1 MPSGGRRVPGPGKQM
16 GRPPKPRLTAEE
28 FEAMVQEQGGMC
40 ALCSEPGSAGGLVV
54 DTDDLSKKIRGLV
67 HRKCKTFLALGR
79 DNPLRF
85 QWAITYLE
93 RKGLPPSA
101 ALQPSANYTVPKSP

>member
-1 MPSGGRRVPGPGKQM
+1 MPKGGRRPGA
-16 GRPPKPRLTAEE
+16 GRPWKKPRLTAEE

-40 ALCSEPGSAGGLVV
+40 ALCSEPGSADGLVV
-54 DTDDLSKKIRGLV
+54 DTDDLRKRIRGLL

-85 QWAITYLE
+85 QMAIAYLG
-93 RKGLPPSA
+93 KNA
-101 ALQPSANYTVPKSP
+101 AAQR